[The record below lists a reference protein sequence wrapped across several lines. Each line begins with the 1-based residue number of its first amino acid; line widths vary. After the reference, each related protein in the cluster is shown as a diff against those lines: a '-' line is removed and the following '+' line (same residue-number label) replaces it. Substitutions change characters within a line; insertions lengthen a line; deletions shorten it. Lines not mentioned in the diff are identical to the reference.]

1 VPRSRVAVPV
11 RVFGIRHHGPGS
23 ARSLLFALEALRPD
37 AVLVEGPPDA
47 EDVLPLLASP
57 EMQPPVAL
65 LVYPPDAPQD
75 AVYYPFAEFS
85 PEWQALRYAL
95 GHGVTA
101 RFMDLPRALDLEGG
115 DDAESEVREDPIGLL
130 AEAAGYEDRE
140 LWWERQ
146 VEQRRDAAGVFDAIF
161 EAMAALREGYESPPR
176 EARREAYMR
185 CEIRKTLREGHE
197 NVAVVCG
204 AWHAPALRPEE
215 HSVRSDD
222 ALLKGLKKRKTS
234 ATWIPWTAGRLS
246 YRSGYGADI
255 ASPGYYAHLWGS
267 SDGSITARWLS
278 HVARLLRSEDLDA
291 SPANVVEAARVAD
304 TLAAIRDLPAPGLEE
319 LREAALATLCGGEE
333 ESLSLIRDKL
343 EIGEK
348 LGEVPAKTPTV
359 PLQHDLQ
366 RLQKRL
372 RLKPS
377 AEERHLDLDLR
388 EENGRARSELLHRL
402 RLLGIDWGEPRAV
415 SGKSG
420 TFHELWT
427 LRWRPELSVALI
439 EANVWGNTVETAS
452 SSRVRHLAEDADLPR
467 LTSLLDAAI
476 LARLP
481 EDSVGH
487 LLGRVRDGA
496 ASADAQRLMDALP
509 PLARVARY
517 GDVRGTEAA
526 HIIPVVDALFER
538 ALVALPGACVS
549 LDDEAARE
557 MAGSIGGVEECVN
570 LLNRPDMAGRWRA
583 ALHPLAE
590 NEGVHA
596 LVRGWC
602 CRLLLEARV
611 LDEDGLQRIAGLSLS
626 PAVPA
631 PEAAAWVEGV
641 LRGSGLILLHQ
652 TGLWRA
658 LDGWLTGLDPETFTA
673 LLPLVRRAF
682 SDFEPAEKHAMGEK
696 VRKLGRGGETTPDYG
711 DNGDGDLN
719 HRRASRTLPV
729 LAQILGVKHDG

>member
-1 VPRSRVAVPV
+1 VPV
-11 RVFGIRHHGPGS
+11 KVFGIRHHGPGS
-23 ARSLLFALEALRPD
+23 ARSLLSALEAMRPD

-47 EDVLPLLASP
+47 EDELPLLARP

-65 LVYPPDAPQD
+65 LVYPPDAPQH
-75 AVYYPFAEFS
+75 AAYYPFAEFS

-95 GHGVTA
+95 GHGVMA
-101 RFMDLPRALDLEGG
+101 RFMDLPRSLDLEGE
-115 DDAESEVREDPIGLL
+115 DEESEVREDPIGLL

-140 LWWERQ
+140 LWWEQQ
-146 VEQRRDAAGVFDAIF
+146 VEQRRDAADLFDAIL
-161 EAMAALREGYESPPR
+161 EAMAALREYYDPPPR

-185 CEIRKTLREGHE
+185 RVIRKILREGHE
-197 NVAVVCG
+197 NIAVVCG
-204 AWHAPALRPEE
+204 AWHAPALLPEE
-215 HSVRSDD
+215 HAVKSDD

-246 YRSGYGADI
+246 YRSGYGAGI
-255 ASPGYYAHLWGS
+255 ASPGYYEHLWS
-267 SDGSITARWLS
+267 SSNGSITIRWLS
-278 HVARLLRSEDLDA
+278 NVARLLRAEDLDA
-291 SPANVVEAARVAD
+291 SPANIVEAARVAD
-304 TLAAIRDLPAPGLEE
+304 TLAAIRDLPAPGLDE
-319 LREAALATLCGGEE
+319 LREAVLATLCGGEE
-333 ESLSLIRDKL
+333 ERLALIRGKL

-348 LGEVPAKTPTV
+348 LGEVPTETPTV

-377 AEERHLDLDLR
+377 AVERHLDLDLR

-402 RLLGIDWGEPRAV
+402 RLLGVEWGEPRAV

-420 TFHELWT
+420 TFHELWM

-452 SSRVRHLAEDADLPR
+452 SFRVRHLAEDADLPR

-481 EDSVGH
+481 EDSVGY
-487 LLGRVRDGA
+487 LLGRVRDCA

-509 PLARVARY
+509 PLVRVVRY

-526 HIIPVVDALFER
+526 SVLPVVDTLFER
-538 ALVALPGACVS
+538 AIVALPGACSS
-549 LDDEAARE
+549 LDDDAARE
-557 MAGSIGGVEECVN
+557 MAGSISGVEDCVD
-570 LLNRPDMAGRWRA
+570 LLDRPGMAGRWRA
-583 ALHPLAE
+583 VLRPLAE

-602 CRLLLEARV
+602 CRLLLETRV
-611 LDEDGLQRIAGLSLS
+611 LNEDELQRLAGLSLS

-641 LRGSGLILLHQ
+641 LRRGSGLILLHQ
-652 TGLWRA
+652 TGLWKA
-658 LDGWLTGLDPETFTA
+658 LDGWLTGLDPETFIT

-682 SDFEPAEKHAMGEK
+682 SDFEPAEKRAMGEK
-696 VRKLGRGGETTPDYG
+696 VRKLGSGGESSPERGG
-711 DNGDGDLN
+711 NGTGDLD
-719 HRRASRTLPV
+719 HQRAARTLPV
-729 LAQILGVKHDG
+729 LAQVLGVDNYG